1 MTATLSILFLNITI
15 TSVSFLVPFFAH
27 SQIICFNEDKYDY
40 AIENATGHF
49 YNLNIT
55 DKECALT
62 ISGNNEILYPSIRDS
77 ITFKLDYGKIK

>member
-1 MTATLSILFLNITI
+1 M
-15 TSVSFLVPFFAH
+15 
-27 SQIICFNEDKYDY
+27 NEDKYDY